1 MTRHARWRARARRVQ
16 RSRGVEG
23 GGFAGLGR
31 AQRSPGVEG
40 GGFVGLQRGLAG
52 EWDPQGSPEGGPGD
66 IAGGISD
73 GIRDVPGGI
82 AGGIAGGVPEG
93 IRDGTRAVVLDRE
106 QALRALRMAR
116 ARRLAIALRTSGQ
129 VARSR

>member
-1 MTRHARWRARARRVQ
+1 MTRHPRWRARRVQRSRGLEGGGFAVPGRVQ

-23 GGFAGLGR
+23 GGFAGL
-31 AQRSPGVEG
+31 EW
-40 GGFVGLQRGLAG
+40 GLAG

-66 IAGGISD
+66 IAGGITD
-73 GIRDVPGGI
+73 GIRDVS
-82 AGGIAGGVPEG
+82 GGIAGGVPEG